1 MERRVGERESLIIEI
16 LIVCAALCRNA
27 SGSGGNTAR
36 STGLHRM
43 GANASVEI
51 NKVLDVESAKPADA
65 R

>member
-1 MERRVGERESLIIEI
+1 MRERKSHHRDIDCVRRTY
-16 LIVCAALCRNA
+16 RNA